1 MHRTRKTAVIGAAL
15 ATTAITLSSFGV
27 AAQDASP
34 AASADA
40 MASTGY
46 AELDQAMSADQP
58 LAGTQVSIQTQW
70 RGAEGEGFAAAF
82 APFVQATGINVVPDI
97 IGTSHET
104 TLRARVQG
112 GAPPDMAMLAQPSAI
127 VQYGQEGS
135 LVDIA
140 SFMDVDALA
149 ANHANIGAYEDGDS
163 LWGLPYKVDV
173 KSVVWYPIPAFEAA
187 GYEIPQTWDELI
199 ALSDQIVADGGTP
212 WCVGIG
218 AGTATGW
225 QTTDL
230 VEGALLRLSGGDV
243 YDQWVS
249 HELPFN
255 SPEVKAA
262 WDLAG
267 EIYFTP
273 GYVLGG
279 NTAITA
285 LDQTTPM
292 DPMFQGPDG
301 VVGTEDDDLTN
312 PGCWMH
318 TIPFWYGPDFFP
330 DQRANPGTV
339 SKFIVGEDVGIF
351 PLPPVTPDLVPALSS
366 GDAAIV
372 FNDRPEVRAFT
383 EYLSTQEGIEGWTK
397 LSGAVSAITDV
408 PAEWYQ
414 GNYESE
420 VASDILANATVSRF
434 DASDLMPPTVGQGS
448 FWTEAVDW
456 IAANGENTDEV
467 LQAIDDSW
475 PQ

>member
-1 MHRTRKTAVIGAAL
+1 MHRTRKTAIMGAAL
-15 ATTAITLSSFGV
+15 ATTAITFSSFGV

-46 AELDQAMSADQP
+46 AELDQAMAGD

-82 APFVQATGINVVPDI
+82 APFVAATGINVVPDI

-140 SFMDVDALA
+140 SFMDVAALA
-149 ANHANIGAYEDGDS
+149 TDHANITAYEDGES

-187 GYEIPQTWDELI
+187 GYEIPQTWDDLI
-199 ALSDQIVADGGTP
+199 AISDAIVADGGTP

-230 VEGALLRLSGGDV
+230 LEGAMLRTASGEA

-262 WDLAG
+262 MDLVAQ
-267 EIYFTP
+267 IYFTP

-330 DQRANPGTV
+330 DQRANPGTQ
-339 SKFIVGEDVGIF
+339 SKFIVGQDVGIF
-351 PLPPVTPDLVPALSS
+351 PLPPVDPAVVPALSS

-383 EYLSTQEGIEGWTK
+383 EYLSTPQGIEGWTK
-397 LSGAVSAITDV
+397 LSGATSAITSV
-408 PAEWYQ
+408 PADWYA
-414 GNYESE
+414 GNYEAE
-420 VASDILANATVSRF
+420 VAASVLANATVSRF
-434 DASDLMPPTVGQGS
+434 DASDLMPPSVGQGS
-448 FWTEAVDW
+448 FWTGMVDW
-456 IAANGENTDEV
+456 IAANGENTEEV

-475 PQ
+475 PTE